1 MQKLRK
7 SLAAILAV
15 IMLISV
21 FAFGASAG
29 VDPIDA
35 SATQNIAMKL
45 EVEHADG
52 SAATSVNPGETV
64 TVNVYVTAKDAEAR
78 IYGGMF
84 LIFWNSDIYTYVEG
98 SRTWGLDSVD
108 PESLYAVSGTQAA
121 YTNTVAKMTDEE
133 KAYGWNTAGNFQVKN
148 AAGTTNTNAS
158 LIQENAATPFISIKL
173 EVSDSVEPGTK
184 APIGIPTTA
193 IAPLNTTRQNY
204 TYIQTWT
211 AASKTVTQNKAKNL
225 YVLNTIAADLA
236 VAGGET
242 PAAPVLTKTSA
253 QVKMTPNSATT
264 VEDAFQFRVVSKISD
279 ADWNTYFANTGVADA
294 TTNAITSVGFV
305 AYKGTEGFSLDTAK
319 AVAAGTAADG
329 YSVATTNYIQ
339 HTDGADAQFGCC
351 LEIRSAET
359 RSDLT
364 YVAFAQYVDATGA
377 AQVVFYDA
385 AYEALLATNYTGIVA
400 AYLAAFPFAG

>member
-1 MQKLRK
+1 MSKKVL
-7 SLAAILAV
+7 SVVMAV
-15 IMLISV
+15 IMLLSCC
-21 FAFGASAG
+21 ALAASAYTYAPTQTTG
-29 VDPIDA
+29 EVVI
-35 SATQNIAMKL
+35 SAT
-45 EVEHADG
+45 ADK
-52 SAATSVNPGETV
+52 TTVNPGDEV
-64 TVNVYVTAKDAEAR
+64 TITMNINRGSKGELGAFGNVIVYSSAQLTPVGTTPQT
-78 IYGGMF
+78 F
-84 LIFWNSDIYTYVEG
+84 
-98 SRTWGLDSVD
+98 RTWEGDCAASFAN
-108 PESLYAVSGTQAA
+108 PNASGNMNYAVGTQLTAFTA
-121 YTNTVAKMTDEE
+121 EE
-133 KAYGWNTAGNFQVKN
+133 KAYFDKGIMILGSATSSANRWNPTDTEAYMSFKMTVSNDVQPGDEIWVGTPQ
-148 AAGTTNTNAS
+148 AAFTKGTSYFA
-158 LIQENAATPFISIKL
+158 E
-173 EVSDSVEPGTK
+173 GTK
-184 APIGIPTTA
+184 RMT
-193 IAPLNTTRQNY
+193 NDVY
-204 TYIQTWT
+204 
-211 AASKTVTQNKAKNL
+211 
-225 YVLNTIAADLA
+225 DLTNSMVKLT

-339 HTDGADAQFGCC
+339 HTDGADAQFGC
-351 LEIRSAET
+351 LLKIRSAET

-364 YVAFAQYVDATGA
+364 YVAFAQYVDASGA
-377 AQVVFYDA
+377 AQIVFYDT

>member
-1 MQKLRK
+1 MFKTKKFISVL
-7 SLAAILAV
+7 LALAMV
-15 IMLISV
+15 FSV
-21 FAFGASAG
+21 FA
-29 VDPIDA
+29 I
-35 SATQNIAMKL
+35 SATAWTGDGTQELKFD
-45 EVEHADG
+45 VVADK
-52 SAATSVNPGETV
+52 TTVNPGDTVSVECKLNLAEGGTWANTFGGFAISWMYNDAVLTPTTLVYGDIVSNFSQQRPIGKIIVATALNQVKSTSTAEEQAAWDANGYNAICKIQAVKDAATEYGSQGYWEAVDGMTLFTV
-64 TVNVYVTAKDAEAR
+64 TFTVN
-78 IYGGMF
+78 
-84 LIFWNSDIYTYVEG
+84 
-98 SRTWGLDSVD
+98 DSVA
-108 PESLYAVSGTQAA
+108 PGTAVNFDMISGLFNKNHIYLQAI
-121 YTNTVAKMTDEE
+121 D
-133 KAYGWNTAGNFQVKN
+133 
-148 AAGTTNTNAS
+148 TTNHNKGTNKYGAQYYDASTAS
-158 LIQENAATPFISIKL
+158 LALT
-173 EVSDSVEPGTK
+173 
-184 APIGIPTTA
+184 
-193 IAPLNTTRQNY
+193 
-204 TYIQTWT
+204 
-211 AASKTVTQNKAKNL
+211 
-225 YVLNTIAADLA
+225 

-242 PAAPVLTKTSA
+242 PATPVLTKTSA

-339 HTDGADAQFGCC
+339 HTDGADAQFGCR

-364 YVAFAQYVDATGA
+364 YVAFAKYVDATGA

>member
-15 IMLISV
+15 VMLISV
-21 FAFGASAG
+21 FSFGVSAG

-35 SATQNIAMKL
+35 SASQNIAMKL

-108 PESLYAVSGTQAA
+108 PESLFTVSATQAA
-121 YTNTVAKMTDEE
+121 YTNTVAKMTEEE

-158 LIQENAATPFISIKL
+158 LIQENAATPFISIQLK
-173 EVSDSVEPGTK
+173 VSDNVAPGTK

-211 AASKTVTQNKAKNL
+211 AASKTVTQNKAKDL

-236 VAGGET
+236 VAGGEV
-242 PAAPVLTKTSA
+242 AAPVLTQVSR
-253 QVKMTPNSATT
+253 QVKMTANSATT
-264 VEDAFQFRVVSKISD
+264 VEDAFQFRVVSKISSD
-279 ADWNTYFANTGVADA
+279 DWNTYFANTA
-294 TTNAITSVGFV
+294 TAGATANAITKVGFV
-305 AYKGTEGFSLDTAK
+305 AYKGTTGFSMDTAK
-319 AVAAGTAADG
+319 AVVAGTAADG
-329 YSVATTNYIQ
+329 YDVATTDYIQ
-339 HTDGADAQFGCC
+339 HTDGADAQFGC
-351 LEIRSAET
+351 LLKITSAET
-359 RSDLT
+359 RSDVT
-364 YVAFAQYVDATGA
+364 YVAFAQYLDADGA
-377 AQVVFYDA
+377 AQVVFYDSA
-385 AYEALLATNYTGIVA
+385 FEALLATNYTGIVEQ
-400 AYLAAFPFAG
+400 YLAAFPFAG